1 MPNYYPPAVHHKAAK
16 LEQLLLRLE
25 AGEPL
30 EAVCHELDLELT
42 PERVEKLKVKY
53 EAGGRRPEALLDGR
67 FGHRQHVTSAIR
79 AYLYERKQEDQ
90 ELTAR
95 ELATEVA
102 QKYQVRVSEGHINH
116 ILREV
121 VLTRPPGRPRKRC
134 EPDQVEKKEAPQANA
149 GLFFPGGSEAGVRGN
164 REDRTMSDRTEPTSG
179 GRPTDTP

>member
-1 MPNYYPPAVHHKAAK
+1 MQTYYPPAVHHKAAK

-25 AGEPL
+25 AGAPL
-30 EAVCHELDLELT
+30 EEVCHALDLALS

-90 ELTAR
+90 ELTAG

-121 VLTRPPGRPRKRC
+121 VLTRPPGRPRKRI
-134 EPDQVEKKEAPQANA
+134 EPDQVEPKEAPQANA
-149 GLFFPGGSEAGVRGN
+149 GLFFPGRSQAGVG
-164 REDRTMSDRTEPTSG
+164 
-179 GRPTDTP
+179 DTPDD